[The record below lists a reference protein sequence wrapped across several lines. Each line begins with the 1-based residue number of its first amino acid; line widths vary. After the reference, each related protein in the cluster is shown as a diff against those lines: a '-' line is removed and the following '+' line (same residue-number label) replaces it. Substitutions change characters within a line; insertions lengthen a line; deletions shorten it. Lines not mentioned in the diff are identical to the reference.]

1 MEIVFLANNVHVCPT
16 YLTVD
21 GGTLECSV
29 VVSLVSNYQVDI
41 YCGIFNFWPI
51 YFNTAFFV
59 HIQLP

>member
-1 MEIVFLANNVHVCPT
+1 MEIVFLADNMHVCPVDT

-41 YCGIFNFWPI
+41 YCGIFNFWPL
-51 YFNTAFFV
+51 YTF
-59 HIQLP
+59 